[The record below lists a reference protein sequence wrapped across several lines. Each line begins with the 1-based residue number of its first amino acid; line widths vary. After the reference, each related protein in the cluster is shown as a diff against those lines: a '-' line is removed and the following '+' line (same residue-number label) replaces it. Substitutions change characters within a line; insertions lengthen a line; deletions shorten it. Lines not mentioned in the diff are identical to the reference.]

1 MNGAKKR
8 RKRTR
13 TSEKARTNAKLLCL
27 IFLYLTLLGI
37 RMLKSVARSRSR
49 MTAAK
54 EE

>member
-8 RKRTR
+8 RERTMR
-13 TSEKARTNAKLLCL
+13 SDKARKNAKLLCL
-27 IFLYLTLLGI
+27 IFLYFTLLGI
-37 RMLKSVARSRSR
+37 RMLKSVARSRSG

>member
-1 MNGAKKR
+1 MNGAKER
-8 RKRTR
+8 RERIR

-27 IFLYLTLLGI
+27 IFLYFTLLGI
-37 RMLKSVARSRSR
+37 RMLKSVARRRSR